1 MSLTRELRRRSRS
14 AAPQVLLAALT
25 VYFCYHAV
33 QGEHGILAGTR
44 LERELAQAQGLD
56 DRLAAEQAR
65 LEHRVSLLRPDS
77 LDPDMLEERAKALLN
92 YGGRDEYVVYGANP
106 DRPALH

>member
-25 VYFCYHAV
+25 LYFCYHAI
-33 QGEHGILAGTR
+33 QGKHGILAGTR
-44 LERELAQAQGLD
+44 LERELSQARVLD
-56 DRLAAEQAR
+56 HRLAAEQSR
-65 LEHRVSLLRPDS
+65 LEHRVSLLRPDN

-92 YGGRDEYVVYGANP
+92 YGGRDEYVIYGASP
-106 DRPALH
+106 DRP